1 MKNTI
6 LSVSVLVAFAMVSF
20 GVSADHEESDCEV
33 GSSEPTVEAGGI
45 AVFVDDPTV
54 GISVWIY
61 EESNGIEG
69 FQRDDS
75 VVQDDL
81 CGHDGD
87 TVIL

>member
-6 LSVSVLVAFAMVSF
+6 MAMSVLVAFAMVSLPA
-20 GVSADHEESDCEV
+20 VADHDGGCEV
-33 GSSEPTVEAGGI
+33 TSSEPTAEAGGI
-45 AVFVDDPTV
+45 AVFVDDPNDTV
-54 GISVWIY
+54 SVWIY
-61 EESNGIEG
+61 EESNEIEG

-75 VVQDDL
+75 VVQDEL